1 MFMKYKALLFDFD
14 GVVANTFE
22 HHLDAWKQILSFEP
36 DGLTIRMNEG
46 RPGWQIACA
55 LFEQAGQTISEEMG
69 RHWITEKNKI
79 FSARGN
85 IKVYPEIPKILD
97 AAKEAGM
104 QAGLVTGTHLG
115 NVKAILSESLLN
127 QFSVIITDKDTER
140 GKPYPD
146 QYLEAV
152 KRLDLTPNECIVVE
166 NAPLGIDAAKAA
178 ETECYA
184 LETTLSGELLTKA
197 DVIFRNHAL
206 LYDHIIRLT
215 TRG

>member
-1 MFMKYKALLFDFD
+1 MFDFD

-69 RHWITEKNKI
+69 RYWIAEKNKI
-79 FSARGN
+79 FSAREG
-85 IKVYPEIPKILD
+85 IKVYPEIPQILA
-97 AAKEAGM
+97 AAKDAGM
-104 QAGLVTGTHLG
+104 QAGLVTGTHIG
-115 NVKAILSESLLN
+115 NVKAILDESLLD
-127 QFSVIITDKDTER
+127 QFSVIITDKDTDR
-140 GKPYPD
+140 GKPHPD
-146 QYLEAV
+146 PYLAAI
-152 KRLDLTPNECIVVE
+152 KRLKLTPKECIVVE

-178 ETECYA
+178 GTVCYA
-184 LETTLSGELLTKA
+184 LETTLSGELLSKA
-197 DVIFRNHAL
+197 DVTFRNHGL
-206 LYDHIIRLT
+206 LYEHIIRLT